1 MLTKLIISILLLQSL
16 FFLASS
22 SSVESEATCVGI
34 DFSSGAYVC
43 TSNPVETRRAVHHV
57 SPSYDDMD
65 LGVVQRMSG
74 SAGETWKNIYYDY
87 LLSTLSLLK
96 VADEYRLF
104 DYHTT
109 LLILSKKAEQ
119 LKIGEV
125 LTKMRKYFENEVLV
139 RSEYAHVR
147 DRW

>member
-1 MLTKLIISILLLQSL
+1 MLFSKLIISILLLPSL

-22 SSVESEATCVGI
+22 SSVDSEVTCVGI
-34 DFSSGAYVC
+34 DFSTGNYVC
-43 TSNPVETRRAVHHV
+43 TSNPVETRRAVGHS

-74 SAGETWKNIYYDY
+74 SAGETLNIYYDY

-96 VADEYRLF
+96 VADQYRLF

-109 LLILSKKAEQ
+109 LLIYLSKSGA
-119 LKIGEV
+119 I
-125 LTKMRKYFENEVLV
+125 EN
-139 RSEYAHVR
+139 
-147 DRW
+147 W

>member
-1 MLTKLIISILLLQSL
+1 MIMMQVVMFSKLIISILLLPSL

-34 DFSSGAYVC
+34 DFSTGNYVC
-43 TSNPVETRRAVHHV
+43 TSNPVETRRAVGHS

-74 SAGETWKNIYYDY
+74 SA
-87 LLSTLSLLK
+87 
-96 VADEYRLF
+96 
-104 DYHTT
+104 
-109 LLILSKKAEQ
+109 AEQ

>member
-1 MLTKLIISILLLQSL
+1 MRFLIVYWLLSLLCGPLVGVARMSTQRKLSNSSQLQAARTKLLLYLLSASYPLLVLAYGTLSFMMQVVMFSKLIISILLLPSL

-74 SAGETWKNIYYDY
+74 SAGET
-87 LLSTLSLLK
+87 
-96 VADEYRLF
+96 
-104 DYHTT
+104 
-109 LLILSKKAEQ
+109 
-119 LKIGEV
+119 
-125 LTKMRKYFENEVLV
+125 
-139 RSEYAHVR
+139 
-147 DRW
+147 